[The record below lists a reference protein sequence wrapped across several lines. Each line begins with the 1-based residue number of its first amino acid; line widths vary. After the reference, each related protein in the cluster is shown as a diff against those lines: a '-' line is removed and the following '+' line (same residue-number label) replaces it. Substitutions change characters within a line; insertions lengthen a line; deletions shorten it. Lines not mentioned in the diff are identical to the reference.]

1 MATKEEVQA
10 AKDII
15 AEIGR
20 DVRSKPK
27 YTGVSYYDTGPRVGT
42 QINRTIGGGG
52 GAGTGGA
59 AAELKMLNNPKAI
72 KKGGSVR
79 GHGIETKGKTKGRML

>member
-10 AKDII
+10 AKDKI

-20 DVRSKPK
+20 EVRSQPK

-42 QINRTIGGGG
+42 QLNRSIGG

-79 GHGIETKGKTKGRML
+79 GHGIEAKGRTKGRML